1 MTLDSLPDLDTSGL
15 CLVKTL
21 PAALTCWPYRNTAL
35 RDDGRTH
42 PRALR
47 RSPKGGRP
55 RYAAGPRRRGKPK
68 HSLPGPWNERLATS
82 EDRLARSKADAT
94 PTRATA
100 STTGPAKAATTSEG
114 ERDRT

>member
-1 MTLDSLPDLDTSGL
+1 MSAMRVLP
-15 CLVKTL
+15 L
-21 PAALTCWPYRNTAL
+21 PRPAHCEFAVRSRPPLNTGPRHPDRSRSAANSQA
-35 RDDGRTH
+35 GRTPGRRQCH
-42 PRALR
+42 VTSIDER
-47 RSPKGGRP
+47 RSI
-55 RYAAGPRRRGKPK
+55 
-68 HSLPGPWNERLATS
+68 SDERLATS